1 MDLRDTLIAG
11 IALAQEARLAT
22 RNARHCDDT
31 TVVLIN
37 PFLS

>member
-1 MDLRDTLIAG
+1 MLIAG

-22 RNARHCDDT
+22 HNGRHFDDT